1 MVAILHVKSQDIN
14 KAYQFIQKE
23 QNHKDLKT
31 IIRNQIRNRI
41 NFKIII
47 TLN

>member
-1 MVAILHVKSQDIN
+1 MVVIPHVKSQDLN

-31 IIRNQIRNRI
+31 IIKNQIRNRK
-41 NFKIII
+41 NLKIII
-47 TLN
+47 ILN